1 MDSCTVAPLFLGADP
16 QIHSSSL
23 SLGSVGFSAD
33 TISLK
38 KGLRMSSINLDSMS
52 LEELNQLKQQ
62 EESRLQALVGRFQQF
77 RSAAVRLSASMSAVS
92 EITPASEGKE
102 VMVPLTESV
111 YVPGKIREPNRL
123 LVDIG
128 TGFYV
133 EKSSKETT
141 AFLDRKLKL
150 VDANSDNLTKAIT
163 ATRQNIESL
172 TVTMQGKM
180 LEIRA
185 KQEGQR
191 VRATSEAAN

>member
-1 MDSCTVAPLFLGADP
+1 
-16 QIHSSSL
+16 
-23 SLGSVGFSAD
+23 
-33 TISLK
+33 
-38 KGLRMSSINLDSMS
+38 MSSINLDSMS